1 MSVIIE
7 DQTPSLTLHHYQ
19 NVDENT
25 SEDVKKSRGL
35 IYDNEK
41 NLVCSSY
48 AYTPEYTLE
57 DKEKYEPLLK
67 DLSLCTIYRSEEG
80 TLLRLFFDDNRWK
93 LSTHKRIN
101 AFDSKWSSEKSFGH
115 LFMDALLYFFN
126 TDGKDKIKVEDT
138 NDLFDQF
145 CNTLDRSFNYS
156 FLLRTNQNTRI
167 VCDPPEQPTV
177 LFAGYFQKDGLWC
190 DGNPTLLP
198 SPKKLSFDSLDEL
211 ESYVKFVNPF
221 EHQGVII
228 MLPDRV
234 TTIKI
239 ITSLNMKYK
248 QVRGS
253 EPDINMA
260 YFRVRKSK
268 DQLTLFYRMFPH
280 VNTKRFEECIF
291 NLTKYIHKMYVRRF
305 IKKQYTVIHPVL
317 YQMMKVAHSWHC
329 LDRTNNI
336 ITLEKLLDLLD
347 EQPYMNVYQMY
358 NEFTKLNV

>member
-1 MSVIIE
+1 MNIE
-7 DQTPSLTLHHYQ
+7 K
-19 NVDENT
+19 E
-25 SEDVKKSRGL
+25 
-35 IYDNEK
+35 I
-41 NLVCSSY
+41 SS
-48 AYTPEYTLE
+48 
-57 DKEKYEPLLK
+57 
-67 DLSLCTIYRSEEG
+67 I
-80 TLLRLFFDDNRWK
+80 
-93 LSTHKRIN
+93 
-101 AFDSKWSSEKSFGH
+101 FDSVDLINSLNLIDDKSQEDIDCLTRNVEH
-115 LFMDALLYFFN
+115 L
-126 TDGKDKIKVEDT
+126 KIKMNQVE
-138 NDLFDQF
+138 FVE
-145 CNTLDRSFNYS
+145 TLNE
-156 FLLRTNQNTRI
+156 NQ
-167 VCDPPEQPTV
+167 
-177 LFAGYFQKDGLWC
+177 
-190 DGNPTLLP
+190 
-198 SPKKLSFDSLDEL
+198 
-211 ESYVKFVNPF
+211 
-221 EHQGVII
+221 
-228 MLPDRV
+228 
-234 TTIKI
+234 IKI